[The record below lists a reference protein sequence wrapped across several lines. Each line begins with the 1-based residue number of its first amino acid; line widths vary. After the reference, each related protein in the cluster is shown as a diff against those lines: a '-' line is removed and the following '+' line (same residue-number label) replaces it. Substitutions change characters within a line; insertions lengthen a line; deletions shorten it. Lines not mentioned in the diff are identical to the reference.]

1 MAGTSTESTLSPVA
15 LRARSRITWRLMPFL
30 LLLYFL
36 AYIDRTNVGVAAL
49 DMKKSF
55 GEGGL
60 GFDDAIIGIGAGIF
74 FIGYFLLEI
83 PGTLIVEKWS
93 ARKWI
98 ARIMISWGVVASLM
112 GLVGTPYLNFL
123 CVVDWCAVFRP
134 VTTVLGWFTSLL
146 GVDPPQMQNCS
157 CEVKQFYLLRF
168 VLGIAEAGFFPG
180 IIVYLSHWFRYADR
194 AKAKSQFMI
203 GLPVATII
211 GLPISQWIMNKVHW
225 YGMTGWRWVY
235 ILEGIPS
242 VIIGIVTLF
251 YLTDKPKDAK
261 WLPEDEKQWISG
273 ELERERREKQASG
286 KLSLWGEIGLALK
299 KKETILLSAIYLSI
313 VIGYYGLVFFIP
325 SITARMQGRSTTEQ
339 TMIAMLPYVCGLIT
353 MLWNAKHSDQTGE
366 RRWHTVWPLLLGAVS
381 IAGANLSGDNLPLV
395 IFFLCLVG
403 VSVHAYL
410 PVFWTWPTAFMTSA
424 TAATAIG
431 LINSVGNLGGYFGP
445 QVVGQLKKQSGSY
458 APGMWFLAACALVAG
473 LLAMILRLPEKKHG
487 VSEEAAPPLVDPVK
501 S

>member
-1 MAGTSTESTLSPVA
+1 MADSGISPVGE
-15 LRARSRITWRLMPFL
+15 RARQRITWRLMPFL

-49 DMKKSF
+49 DMKKAA

-112 GLVGTPYLNFL
+112 GLIGTPYLEFL
-123 CVVDWCAVFRP
+123 CVVDWCAIFRP
-134 VTTVLGWFTSLL
+134 VTAMLGALTALI
-146 GVDPPQMQNCS
+146 GVHPPEMQNCT
-157 CEVKQFYLLRF
+157 CEVKQFYFLRF
-168 VLGIAEAGFFPG
+168 ILGIAEAGFFPG

-211 GLPISQWIMNKVHW
+211 GLPLSQWIMNQIHW
-225 YGMTGWRWVY
+225 SGLAGWRWVY
-235 ILEGIPS
+235 IIEGIPS
-242 VIIGIVTLF
+242 VILGFVTLF
-251 YLTDKPKDAK
+251 YLTDWPSEAR
-261 WLPEDEKQWISG
+261 WLPDDEKKWIMD

-286 KLSLWGEIGLALK
+286 ITSMWQEIGLALR
-299 KKETILLSAIYLSI
+299 KKETILLAGIYIS
-313 VIGYYGLVFFIP
+313 VVVGYYGLTFFIP
-325 SITARMQGRSTTEQ
+325 SITARMEGRSTVEQ
-339 TMIAMLPYVCGLIT
+339 TIIAMLPYVCGLVT
-353 MLWNAKHSDQTGE
+353 MLWNARHSDQTGE
-366 RRWHTVWPLLLGAVS
+366 RRWHTVLPLLLGAAS
-381 IAGANLSGDNLPLV
+381 IALAVLSGDNLALV
-395 IFFLCLVG
+395 IVFLCLVG
-403 VSVHAYL
+403 VGVHAYL

-424 TAATAIG
+424 MAATAIG
-431 LINSVGNLGGYFGP
+431 LINSVGNLGGYLGP

-458 APGMWFLAACALVAG
+458 NPGMWFLAVCVLVSG
-473 LLAMILRLPEKKHG
+473 LLAMLLRMPQKQPRQAVVES
-487 VSEEAAPPLVDPVK
+487 VATD
-501 S
+501 